1 MNDRFV
7 NVKVD
12 REERPDLDSI
22 YMTAVQALTGHG
34 GWPMTVFLT
43 PEGVPFYGGTYFPPE
58 PRHGMPAFRQ
68 VLTAIARAYTE
79 QRADV
84 LTSADRIRRAI
95 EQSMTHAGEQGDLT
109 TALLDEAYRNLAAH
123 FDRAAGGFGA
133 APKFPQ
139 APVLEFLLRY
149 HRRTG
154 LPDPLDMVETTLT
167 AMMRGGI
174 FDQLAGGF
182 HRYAVDRRWL
192 VPHFEKMLYDNAL
205 LAQVYLQAYQLT
217 GSEAYRQ
224 VTERTIDYV
233 LADLRSPEGAFY
245 CARDADSEGEEGRY
259 YVWTSAEIDEILGRE
274 DAHLFR
280 RYYDVTPGGNFE
292 GRSIL
297 YVPHDLAA
305 VARSEG
311 LPPGDLQ
318 ARLARAAARLLEVR
332 DRRSPPLRDEKILTS
347 WNGLLL
353 RALADSAAV
362 LGRRDY
368 QDAAVQAAEALL
380 AAVKRGDRILHVSR
394 SGQAGVP
401 GFLEDYA
408 ALADGLLGLYE
419 ATFDERWLLE
429 TQWLAA
435 RTVELFWDEARSVFY
450 DAPADGEALI
460 VRARDVSDN
469 PTPSGNSLAIQLLAR
484 LRVLF
489 GEERYGQIA
498 EAALGGLRSVA
509 AHHPLA
515 FGRLLGVLD
524 FQLSPPKEIAIL
536 GELSDPR
543 TQALMGVVRSR
554 YLPNRIVVVAEP
566 GRAAQVPIPLL
577 EHREAPDRGTP
588 TAYVCEHYVCRQP
601 VTEPEALAA
610 LLDERDAVSGARH

>member
-1 MNDRFV
+1 
-7 NVKVD
+7 
-12 REERPDLDSI
+12 
-22 YMTAVQALTGHG
+22 
-34 GWPMTVFLT
+34 
-43 PEGVPFYGGTYFPPE
+43 
-58 PRHGMPAFRQ
+58 
-68 VLTAIARAYTE
+68 
-79 QRADV
+79 
-84 LTSADRIRRAI
+84 
-95 EQSMTHAGEQGDLT
+95 
-109 TALLDEAYRNLAAH
+109 
-123 FDRAAGGFGA
+123 
-133 APKFPQ
+133 
-139 APVLEFLLRY
+139 
-149 HRRTG
+149 
-154 LPDPLDMVETTLT
+154 
-167 AMMRGGI
+167 
-174 FDQLAGGF
+174 
-182 HRYAVDRRWL
+182 
-192 VPHFEKMLYDNAL
+192 
-205 LAQVYLQAYQLT
+205 
-217 GSEAYRQ
+217 
-224 VTERTIDYV
+224 
-233 LADLRSPEGAFY
+233 
-245 CARDADSEGEEGRY
+245 
-259 YVWTSAEIDEILGRE
+259 
-274 DAHLFR
+274 
-280 RYYDVTPGGNFE
+280 
-292 GRSIL
+292 
-297 YVPHDLAA
+297 
-305 VARSEG
+305 
-311 LPPGDLQ
+311 
-318 ARLARAAARLLEVR
+318 VR

-394 SGQAGVP
+394 SEQAGVP

-450 DAPADGEALI
+450 DAPADREALI

-484 LRVLF
+484 LGVLF

-498 EAALGGLRSVA
+498 EAALGGLLSVA